1 MSDLIERLRY
11 HASDLG
17 SHAVPCREAADQIE
31 ALDALDKEMTISV
44 DALINRIEALEAAL
58 REIAEIS
65 GDCTDVVWID
75 VIGKIA
81 SAALGKDTGK

>member
-1 MSDLIERLRY
+1 MSNDASLIEHLRY
-11 HASDLG
+11 HAS
-17 SHAVPCREAADQIE
+17 E

-44 DALINRIEALEAAL
+44 DALINRIEALKAAL
-58 REIAEIS
+58 REIAELS

-81 SAALGKDTGK
+81 RTALGKDTGK